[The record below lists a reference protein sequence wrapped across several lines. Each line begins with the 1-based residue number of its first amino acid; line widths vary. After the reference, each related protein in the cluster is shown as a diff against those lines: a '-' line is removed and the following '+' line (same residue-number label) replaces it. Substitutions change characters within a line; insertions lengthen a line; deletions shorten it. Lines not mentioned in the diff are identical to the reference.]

1 MSDDYVKKEVLDLH
15 MTHIRDNLN
24 KIGNDMGAIT
34 LLAKEIGESN
44 ANFRQVKEKV
54 EALELKTGTNEKYIN
69 RHTTEIKVLNTHK
82 KYMGSFFLITLG
94 TISIWF
100 KSLVNK

>member
-1 MSDDYVKKEVLDLH
+1 MSEDYVKKEVLDLH

-24 KIGNDMGAIT
+24 KIGQDMGAIT

-54 EALELKTGTNEKYIN
+54 EALEVKTLKNEKYVNI
-69 RHTTEIKVLNTHK
+69 HTTDIKVLNTHK
-82 KYMGSFFLITLG
+82 KYITGFFVVTLSVIV
-94 TISIWF
+94 TWV
-100 KSLVNK
+100 KSLNK

>member
-1 MSDDYVKKEVLDLH
+1 MDGDYVKKEVLDLH

-34 LLAKEIGESN
+34 MLAKEIGESN

-54 EALELKTGTNEKYIN
+54 EALETKTLSNEKYVN
-69 RHTTEIKVLNTHK
+69 RHTTDIKVLNTHK
-82 KYMGSFFLITLG
+82 KYITGFFVVTLG
-94 TISIWF
+94 VIVTWV
-100 KSLVNK
+100 KYLNR

>member
-1 MSDDYVKKEVLDLH
+1 MSEDYVTKEVLDLH

-24 KIGNDMGAIT
+24 KIGKDMGAIA

-54 EALELKTGTNEKYIN
+54 EALEAKTLKNEKYIN
-69 RHTTEIKVLNTHK
+69 IHTTDIKVLNTHK
-82 KYMGSFFLITLG
+82 KYMGGFFLITLG
-94 TISIWF
+94 VISAWF
-100 KSLVNK
+100 KSLVK